1 MAKADQ
7 QPTYQSLPRFPA
19 MRRDLSLIVDEAVTW
34 KQLAETIESV
44 DQPMR
49 VDLAYVTV
57 YRGKPLAKGKKSVT
71 ATLTYR
77 SPDGTLRS
85 EQVDQQIDAV
95 IGAAKKA
102 LAAELRT

>member
-1 MAKADQ
+1 
-7 QPTYQSLPRFPA
+7 
-19 MRRDLSLIVDEAVTW
+19 
-34 KQLAETIESV
+34 
-44 DQPMR
+44 
-49 VDLAYVTV
+49 V

-77 SPDGTLRS
+77 SPDGTLRG

-102 LAAELRT
+102 LGAELRT